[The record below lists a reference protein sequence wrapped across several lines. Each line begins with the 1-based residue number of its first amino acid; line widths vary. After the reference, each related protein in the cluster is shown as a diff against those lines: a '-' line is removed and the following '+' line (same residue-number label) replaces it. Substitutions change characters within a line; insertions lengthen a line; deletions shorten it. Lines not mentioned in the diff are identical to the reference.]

1 MQVIPIRAG
10 FPKPPKSLNEA
21 GKVAWGTGQV
31 LWIEGLLTERDLV
44 SWQLYCEAFDEKKH
58 CEDIVLRD
66 GEYVL
71 GPNKCYVQHPAIKR
85 RHLVENVIRKYSQ
98 SFGLLPSA
106 RKKRPSV
113 QQGVS
118 TRKRD

>member
-1 MQVIPIRAG
+1 MQTIPIRAG

-31 LWIEGLLTERDLV
+31 LWIEGTITERDL
-44 SWQLYCEAFDEKKH
+44 SNWQLYCEAFDEKKH

-113 QQGVS
+113 QQGVA